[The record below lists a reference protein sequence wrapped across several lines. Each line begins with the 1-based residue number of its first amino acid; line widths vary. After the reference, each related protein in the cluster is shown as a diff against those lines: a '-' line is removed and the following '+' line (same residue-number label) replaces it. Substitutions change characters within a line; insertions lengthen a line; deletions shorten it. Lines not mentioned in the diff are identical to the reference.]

1 MSKNQKRLNVSDILK
16 DPDAKLDVGK
26 LDFSDP
32 RVVAVIEGNKK
43 AMAELREQ
51 IKRNNSREGL
61 DKEITI

>member
-51 IKRNNSREGL
+51 IRRNNSREGL